1 MVAII
6 QKRGQR
12 GLRDFD
18 WLLALLATGIVCFGT
33 IQIRNAQPTENFWVK
48 QLIGLGIGVVAMLL
62 IAFND
67 YRKLLNI
74 APAFYIFGLMLLVI
88 VLIPGVGLRING
100 QRAWIK
106 VPGIGQ
112 FQPSEFVKV
121 TTAMMLARYFGRHR
135 SGALTL
141 KEMAVGGFIL
151 ALPIFL
157 ILLEHDVGSVLTYLP
172 ILASVLFLSAIR
184 MRYVVA
190 AVVLGVVLLPFAYW
204 VGVKTDLVK
213 HYQQERINV
222 ILDPE
227 NADRRGFGYNTWQS
241 ILTVGEGGLLGADNS
256 EREKGKGEGA
266 LLAADN
272 SDGGKGKG
280 GGTGAHSQSSLKF
293 LPEPHTD
300 FIYAVTAGNTGFVGC
315 ILVLLAY
322 GILLSRLIA
331 GAKRAPDRSGM
342 LVIMAIVGGLTCQ
355 IFINIGMELGLLPV
369 IGVPLPL
376 MSAGLAS
383 LIATFIAIGFAISV
397 QLRRF
402 VN

>member
-1 MVAII
+1 MVARI
-6 QKRGQR
+6 QKK

-18 WLLALLATGIVCFGT
+18 WLLAFLAIGIVAFGT
-33 IQIRNAQPTENFWVK
+33 IQIRYAQPAEGYWVK
-48 QLIGLGIGVVAMLL
+48 QLIGLAIAVVAMLAVAL
-62 IAFND
+62 ND
-67 YRKLLNI
+67 YRKLINF
-74 APAFYIFGLMLLVI
+74 APAFYVFGLLLLVI
-88 VLIPGVGLRING
+88 VLIPGIGLKING

-135 SGALTL
+135 VGALAL
-141 KEMAVGGFIL
+141 KEVAVGGLIL

-157 ILLEHDVGSVLTYLP
+157 ILMEHDVGSVLTYMP
-172 ILASVLFLSAIR
+172 ILFVVLFLSAVRI
-184 MRYVVA
+184 RYVVA
-190 AVVLGVVLLPFAYW
+190 CALLGIILLPFAYW
-204 VGVKTDLVK
+204 VGVRTGLVK
-213 HYQQERINV
+213 NYQQERINV

-227 NADRRGFGYNTWQS
+227 KADRRGFGYNTWQS
-241 ILTVGEGGLLGADNS
+241 ILTIGEGGLLGAETS
-256 EREKGKGEGA
+256 
-266 LLAADN
+266 
-272 SDGGKGKG
+272 S
-280 GGTGAHSQSSLKF
+280 AHSQSSLKF

-300 FIYAVTAGNTGFVGC
+300 FIFAVTAGNAGFVGC
-315 ILVLLAY
+315 IMVLFAY
-322 GILLSRLIA
+322 GFLLFRLIA
-331 GAKRAPDRSGM
+331 GAKRAPDRMGM
-342 LVIMAIVGGLTCQ
+342 LVIMAIVGGLTFQ
-355 IFINIGMELGLLPV
+355 IFINVGMELGILPV

>member
-6 QKRGQR
+6 PKR

-18 WLLALLATGIVCFGT
+18 WLLAIMAIGIVCFGT
-33 IQIRNAQPTENFWVK
+33 IQIRNAQPTETYWIK
-48 QLIGLGIGVVAMLL
+48 QLVGLAIAIVAMLL
-62 IAFND
+62 VAFND
-67 YRKLLNI
+67 YRKLIHI
-74 APAFYIFGLMLLVI
+74 APAFYLFGLVLLVL
-88 VLIPGVGLRING
+88 VLIPGIGLKING
-100 QRAWIK
+100 QRAWIR

-121 TTAMMLARYFGRHR
+121 TTAMMLARYFGKHR
-135 SGALTL
+135 ANTLAL
-141 KEMAVGGFIL
+141 KELAVGGLIL

-157 ILLEHDVGSVLTYLP
+157 ILLEKDVGSVLTYLP

-184 MRYVVA
+184 IRYVVGA
-190 AVVLGVVLLPFAYW
+190 IVIGVLMLPAAYW
-204 VGVKTDLVK
+204 IGVKTHFVK
-213 HYQQERINV
+213 NYQQERINV

-227 NADRRGFGYNTWQS
+227 KADKRGIGYNTFQS
-241 ILTVGEGGLLGADNS
+241 ILTVGEGGLLGADTS
-256 EREKGKGEGA
+256 
-266 LLAADN
+266 
-272 SDGGKGKG
+272 S
-280 GGTGAHSQSSLKF
+280 AHSQSSLKF

-300 FIYAVTAGNTGFVGC
+300 FIFAVTAGNTGFVGC

-322 GILLSRLIA
+322 VVFLSRLIA
-331 GAKRAPDRSGM
+331 CAKRAPDRMGM

-355 IFINIGMELGLLPV
+355 IFINIGMELGILPV

>member
-6 QKRGQR
+6 QKR

-18 WLLALLATGIVCFGT
+18 WLLALMAVGIVCFGT
-33 IQIRNAQPTENFWVK
+33 VQIRNAQPTETYWIK
-48 QLIGLGIGVVAMLL
+48 QLIGLSIAVVAMLL
-62 IAFND
+62 IAFSD
-67 YRKLLNI
+67 YRKLINI
-74 APAFYIFGLMLLVI
+74 APAFYVFGLLLLMI
-88 VLIPGVGLRING
+88 VLIPGVGLKING
-100 QRAWIK
+100 QRAWIR

-135 SGALTL
+135 SNALTL
-141 KEMAVGGFIL
+141 QETAMGGLIL

-157 ILLEHDVGSVLTYLP
+157 ILLEHDVGQVLTYLP
-172 ILASVLFLSAIR
+172 ILAIVLFLSAIR
-184 MRYVVA
+184 MRYVA
-190 AVVLGVVLLPFAYW
+190 AALVLSVVFLPAAYW
-204 VGVKTDLVK
+204 VGVRTHLIKN
-213 HYQQERINV
+213 YQQERINV

-241 ILTVGEGGLLGADNS
+241 ILTVGEGGLLGADTS
-256 EREKGKGEGA
+256 A
-266 LLAADN
+266 
-272 SDGGKGKG
+272 
-280 GGTGAHSQSSLKF
+280 AHSQSSLKF

-300 FIYAVTAGNTGFVGC
+300 FIFAVTAGNAGFVGC

-322 GILLSRLIA
+322 VVLLSRMIA
-331 GAKRAPDRSGM
+331 GAKRAPDRMGM
-342 LVIMAIVGGLTCQ
+342 LVIMAVVGGFTCQ
-355 IFINIGMELGLLPV
+355 IFINIGMALGLLPV